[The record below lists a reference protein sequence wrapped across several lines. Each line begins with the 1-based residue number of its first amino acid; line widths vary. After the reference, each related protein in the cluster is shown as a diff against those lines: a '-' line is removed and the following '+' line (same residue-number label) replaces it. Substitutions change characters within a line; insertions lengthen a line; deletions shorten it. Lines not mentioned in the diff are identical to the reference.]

1 MANCLAHRPIDG
13 PPGDYGPLGPG
24 TDLGMGWTHDYR
36 DVTQQRGAEGDAALA
51 VTEVSESAMRG
62 DHGPEAGHDPH
73 IGIPRIIR
81 RRARWVSARLRHPRG
96 R

>member
-1 MANCLAHRPIDG
+1 
-13 PPGDYGPLGPG
+13 
-24 TDLGMGWTHDYR
+24 MGWTHDYR
-36 DVTQQRGAEGDAALA
+36 DGTKERAAESDAALA
-51 VTEVSESAMRG
+51 VSEMSERAARG
-62 DHGPEAGHDPH
+62 EHRPPAGQDP